1 MCCWIKLLPCSLLA
15 KECVNRP
22 YILASV
28 PQNVA
33 QHKMPLD
40 VSFPSWPSSQLL
52 TGSQQKKKRTE
63 RDLKLLFS
71 RAHSTSHQ
79 TQPPPALLTPHL
91 FHPPQRKEKNGS
103 FFNCYYSL
111 KSKIFNNV
119 LYATDQMINIYDN
132 RTAACICWLVKSKT
146 WHLHITSIPWA
157 LQRWLRTRGKHESQR
172 LFS

>member
-1 MCCWIKLLPCSLLA
+1 MCKQAIYPCISSTECCTTQNASRCVISFLA
-15 KECVNRP
+15 
-22 YILASV
+22 I
-28 PQNVA
+28 
-33 QHKMPLD
+33 
-40 VSFPSWPSSQLL
+40 FPAPDRQS
-52 TGSQQKKKRTE
+52 TKKKRTE